1 MNTSIRP
8 AFTSLSQVI
17 NGKHQAVFSVSEFSS
32 KLGLPF
38 RPPVALNTL
47 LNYLQFRLNVDYVP
61 FYGLDGK
68 GVIDYRLTAEAMLL
82 YIQKMTDEVNYSV
95 KACVHFVLERMQA
108 SPIEQT
114 IQQQQFNTETQAF
127 LKEFFHTDYH
137 YLLSEDD
144 FINMERMKNSFF
156 MIGCLLNDAKTH
168 STLNSDYLAD
178 LLASLISPL
187 YDLLNRTNE
196 TAKKADQQVKRLN
209 QLAESLQ
216 GA

>member
-1 MNTSIRP
+1 MNTSTRP

-17 NGKHQAVFSVSEFSS
+17 NGKHQAVFSVSEFST

-47 LNYLQFRLNVDYVP
+47 LNHLQFRLNVDYVP

-82 YIQKMTDEVNYSV
+82 YIQKMTDEVNHSV

-108 SPIEQT
+108 SSIEQT
-114 IQQQQFNTETQAF
+114 IQQQQFNIETNAF
-127 LKEFFHTDYH
+127 LEDYFQYKYH

-144 FINMERMKNSFF
+144 FMELKKMDSAYFALR
-156 MIGCLLNDAKTH
+156 LLLIEVKK
-168 STLNSDYLAD
+168 SSLTLEELSDLFSSCTEPLRD
-178 LLASLISPL
+178 LLQRVTELGNKK
-187 YDLLNRTNE
+187 DEQVNRI
-196 TAKKADQQVKRLN
+196 K
-209 QLAESLQ
+209 QLAKSF
-216 GA
+216 

>member
-1 MNTSIRP
+1 MNISPHP

-17 NGKHQAVFSVSEFSS
+17 NGKHQAIFSVSEFST

-47 LNYLQFRLNVDYVP
+47 LNHLQFRLNVDYVP

-82 YIQKMTDEVNYSV
+82 YIQKMTDEVNHSV

-114 IQQQQFNTETQAF
+114 IQQQQFNIETNAF
-127 LKEFFHTDYH
+127 LEDYFQYKYH

-144 FINMERMKNSFF
+144 FMELKKMDSACFALR
-156 MIGCLLNDAKTH
+156 LLLIEVKK
-168 STLNSDYLAD
+168 SSLTLEELSDLFSSCTEPLRD
-178 LLASLISPL
+178 LLQRVTELGNKK
-187 YDLLNRTNE
+187 DEQVNRI
-196 TAKKADQQVKRLN
+196 K
-209 QLAESLQ
+209 QLAKSF
-216 GA
+216 

>member
-1 MNTSIRP
+1 MNTSTRP

-17 NGKHQAVFSVSEFSS
+17 NGKHQAVFSVSEFST

-47 LNYLQFRLNVDYVP
+47 LNHLQFRLNVDYVP

-82 YIQKMTDEVNYSV
+82 YIQKMTDEVNHSV

-114 IQQQQFNTETQAF
+114 IQQQQFNIETNAF
-127 LKEFFHTDYH
+127 LEDYFQYKYH

-144 FINMERMKNSFF
+144 FMELKKMDSACFALR
-156 MIGCLLNDAKTH
+156 LLLIEVKK
-168 STLNSDYLAD
+168 SSLTLEELSDLFSSCTEPLRD
-178 LLASLISPL
+178 LLQRVTELGNKK
-187 YDLLNRTNE
+187 DEQVNRI
-196 TAKKADQQVKRLN
+196 K
-209 QLAESLQ
+209 QLAKSF
-216 GA
+216 

>member
-1 MNTSIRP
+1 MNTSTCP

-17 NGKHQAVFSVSEFSS
+17 NGKHQAVFSVSEFST

-47 LNYLQFRLNVDYVP
+47 LNHLQFRLNVDYVP

-82 YIQKMTDEVNYSV
+82 YIQKMTDEVNHSV

-127 LKEFFHTDYH
+127 LKAFFHTEYH

-144 FINMERMKNSFF
+144 FINMERMKNAFF
-156 MIGCLLNDAKTH
+156 MVETLLTRVSPQ
-168 STLNSDYLAD
+168 STLDYDHLAD
-178 LLASLISPL
+178 LISSVISPL

-196 TAKKADQQVKRLN
+196 TAKKTDQQVKRLN
-209 QLAESLQ
+209 QLAENLQ

>member
-1 MNTSIRP
+1 MNTSICP

-17 NGKHQAVFSVSEFSS
+17 NGKHQAVFSVSEFST

-47 LNYLQFRLNVDYVP
+47 LNHLQFRLNVDYVP

-82 YIQKMTDEVNYSV
+82 YIQKMTDEVNHSV

-114 IQQQQFNTETQAF
+114 IQ
-127 LKEFFHTDYH
+127 
-137 YLLSEDD
+137 
-144 FINMERMKNSFF
+144 
-156 MIGCLLNDAKTH
+156 
-168 STLNSDYLAD
+168 
-178 LLASLISPL
+178 
-187 YDLLNRTNE
+187 
-196 TAKKADQQVKRLN
+196 
-209 QLAESLQ
+209 
-216 GA
+216 

>member
-1 MNTSIRP
+1 MNTSTRP

-17 NGKHQAVFSVSEFSS
+17 NGKHQAVFSVSEFST

-47 LNYLQFRLNVDYVP
+47 LNHLQFRLNVDYVP

-82 YIQKMTDEVNYSV
+82 YIQKMTDEVNHSV

-108 SPIEQT
+108 SQIEQT
-114 IQQQQFNTETQAF
+114 IQQQQFNIETNAF
-127 LKEFFHTDYH
+127 LEDYFQYKYH

-144 FINMERMKNSFF
+144 FMELKKMDSACFALR
-156 MIGCLLNDAKTH
+156 LLLIEVKK
-168 STLNSDYLAD
+168 SSLTLEELSDLFSSCTEPLRD
-178 LLASLISPL
+178 LLQRVTELGNKK
-187 YDLLNRTNE
+187 DEQVNRI
-196 TAKKADQQVKRLN
+196 K
-209 QLAESLQ
+209 QLAKSF
-216 GA
+216 